1 MKMLRRKL
9 LLHVR
14 FFVLLAFFP
23 GVFNSQVN
31 YVTNGSFE
39 QISAYTSPFLEYKA
53 IGWTGVDSLKSV
65 AILYNQI
72 YGNAPNT
79 PVGYQMPKQGDGFIR
94 LQLYCP
100 QFSTFPRA
108 NLKNR
113 LRKPL
118 KAGKMYCAGMY
129 VSRQDDCPKAIDG
142 FGVYFGGSAIDT
154 IIYNS
159 RLPLTFLTPQ
169 VKNPDGNII
178 NDAVNWI
185 PVTGT
190 FVATGGEK
198 YLIIGNFKSDAT
210 TSLAP
215 TGFSSPGNDFSEYFV
230 DQVSCIELDERF
242 AGRDTTIWP
251 GDSLFLGKTKD
262 DDWLEA
268 KFTWYKLP
276 GAAPVT
282 TVTGFWVKPL
292 GTESYVVKQEIC
304 GYTILDTIVIGIKE
318 DDVSVSKHMADFL
331 KIFPTPAIE
340 YIELRTDVPQWY
352 QGITHYAIVNGLG
365 QEKIKG
371 VLDLSAGRFII
382 DISLL
387 PDGVYTLALSGGG
400 KQKIVKRILK
410 QSD

>member
-1 MKMLRRKL
+1 MKMLLKRL
-9 LLHVR
+9 LSLNKFILFSIVVPFALH
-14 FFVLLAFFP
+14 AQI
-23 GVFNSQVN
+23 NHIM
-31 YVTNGSFE
+31 NGSFE
-39 QISAYTSPFLEYKA
+39 QISAYTNPFLEYKS

-100 QFSTFPRA
+100 QFSTFPRS

-118 KAGKMYCAGMY
+118 KAGKIYCAGMY

-142 FGVYFGGSAIDT
+142 FGLYFGDGTIDT

-169 VKNPDGNII
+169 VKNPNGNII
-178 NDAVNWI
+178 SDAVNWV

-210 TSLAP
+210 TNLAA
-215 TGFSSPGNDFSEYFV
+215 TGFSSSIDFSEYFV
-230 DQVSCIELDERF
+230 DQVSCVELDPEF
-242 AGRDTTIWP
+242 AGRDTSILS
-251 GDSLFLGKTKD
+251 GDSLFLGKTNE

-276 GAAPVT
+276 GTMPIDST
-282 TVTGFWVKPL
+282 TGFWIKPVS
-292 GTESYVVKQEIC
+292 TCSYVVRQEIC
-304 GYTILDTIVIGIKE
+304 SHTIWDTIVIGIKK
-318 DDVSVSKHMADFL
+318 DDVSLPKHKADFL
-331 KIFPTPAIE
+331 KIFPMPANE

-352 QGITHYAIVNGLG
+352 QGITNYVIFNNLG
-365 QEKIKG
+365 QEELKDKF
-371 VLDLSAGRFII
+371 DLYDGRFLI
-382 DISLL
+382 DVSQLKVGSYSLL
-387 PDGVYTLALSGGG
+387 LFGADE
-400 KQKIVKRILK
+400 QKIVKRLLILK
-410 QSD
+410 